1 MPCPNYRRER
11 TISKA
16 FGVTP
21 EENHRIK
28 LLADAAGI
36 TQQEYI
42 MMAIE
47 RKDYVIVPN
56 SRTYKMLRNEMH
68 EVYQELCR
76 LRDASDMDKFLKYR
90 IDLLAEFFVG
100 LEGKECSPI
109 EEEEDSIIEEMGRS

>member
-16 FGVTP
+16 FRVTP

-76 LRDASDMDKFLKYR
+76 LRDASDMDKFLKHR

-100 LEGKECSPI
+100 LEGKEYSPI
-109 EEEEDSIIEEMGRS
+109 EEEDSIIEEMGRS